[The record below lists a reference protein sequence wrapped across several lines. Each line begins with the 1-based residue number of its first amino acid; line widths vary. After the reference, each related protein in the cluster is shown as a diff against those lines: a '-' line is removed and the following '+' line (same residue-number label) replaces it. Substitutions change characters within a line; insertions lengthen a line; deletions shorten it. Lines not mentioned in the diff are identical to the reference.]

1 MITAYFIFLGVYI
14 IAGYTLMFNGYLM
27 RFDNKV
33 NYRMQAYV
41 GIIMFVAS
49 VIAVVA
55 PFIILLIHLL

>member
-49 VIAVVA
+49 VIA